1 MKMKKTSPT
10 VKIALVVVL
19 IGFVFQLMESG
30 LFGEDPIPGITK
42 YHQIIF
48 WGGIAVWAVG
58 QMRKD
63 KKQKDKLDNE

>member
-1 MKMKKTSPT
+1 MKNTSLT
-10 VKIALVVVL
+10 VKIALGVVL
-19 IGFVFQLMESG
+19 IGFLFQLMESRV
-30 LFGEDPIPGITK
+30 FGEDPIPEITK

-63 KKQKDKLDNE
+63 KEQKDKLDDK